1 VTAMRALAVLLVMLV
16 GMFLATFVRAEECHK
31 PNDTIAQLAQF
42 TETNKTGAV
51 ATYVDLPGENGQL
64 GVLIIVFDDHL
75 TMGSMELYQKGCR
88 INNPSTG
95 EVRTGIPIDPKMRSL
110 MDEAGA
116 VLFDNHGKWPVAG
129 SWPS

>member
-1 VTAMRALAVLLVMLV
+1 MR
-16 GMFLATFVRAEECHK
+16 FLAFLLTFLIGAFLASFVRAEECHR
-31 PNDTIAQLAQF
+31 PANTVAQLGEF
-42 TETNKTGAV
+42 TEKNKTGAV

-64 GVLIIVFDDHL
+64 GVLIIIFDDHL

-95 EVRTGIPIDPKMRSL
+95 EERTGLPIDPKIRGL

-116 VLFDNHGKWPVAG
+116 VLFDNHGKWPVPG

>member
-1 VTAMRALAVLLVMLV
+1 MR
-16 GMFLATFVRAEECHK
+16 FLAFLLTFLIGIFLASFVKAEECHK
-31 PNDTIAQLAQF
+31 PSDTVAQLGQF
-42 TETNKTGAV
+42 TEAHKTGAV

-64 GVLIIVFDDHL
+64 GVLIIVFDDHI
-75 TMGSMELYQKGCR
+75 TMGSTELYQAGCR

-95 EVRTGIPIDPKMRSL
+95 EVRTGLPIDPKIRAL

-116 VLFDNHGKWPVAG
+116 VLFDNHGQWPVPG

>member
-1 VTAMRALAVLLVMLV
+1 MR
-16 GMFLATFVRAEECHK
+16 FLAFLLTFLIGAFLASFVKAEECHR
-31 PNDTIAQLAQF
+31 PSDTVEQLEQF

-51 ATYVDLPGENGQL
+51 ATYVDLPGENGQI

-95 EVRTGIPIDPKMRSL
+95 EVRTGVPIDPKVRGL

-116 VLFDNHGKWPVAG
+116 VLFDNHGKWPVPG

>member
-1 VTAMRALAVLLVMLV
+1 MRALAVLLLMLV

-31 PNDTIAQLAQF
+31 MQDTIAQLEQF
-42 TETNKTGAV
+42 TESHKTGAV
-51 ATYVDLPGENGQL
+51 ATYVDLPGEDGQL
-64 GVLIIVFDDHL
+64 GVLIIIFDDHL

-95 EVRTGIPIDPKMRSL
+95 EVRTGIPVDPKIRGL

-116 VLFDNHGKWPVAG
+116 VLFDNHGKWPVPG